1 MALILRTRSA
11 ATGDMVVGEELKF
24 IILDI
29 VLGRYSESLDMVVK
43 FK

>member
-1 MALILRTRSA
+1 MKRLRTRSG
-11 ATGDMVVGEELKF
+11 ATGDVVVGEELKF